1 MEVSARF
8 MTLLG
13 HQLAQFADRPELSS
27 LVVYLALPR
36 ADGKPGLIPVGQWPS
51 EVRALPAVAFPAV
64 EEDPS
69 LLLPS
74 AERRWFPLRRH
85 RILLGALRVETTQLP
100 WPPSLTSRLQAVAHC
115 LTEALLLDHEQ
126 QRLERRLELQS
137 QQLRLLVHQ
146 LRNPL
151 AALRTFGQLLKRR
164 LEGDAPNR
172 SLVEGLLAEE
182 RLLNRYVDAIDS
194 LDQPPS
200 LGPGAA
206 DPRPLLLPPALSSGE
221 PQPLQ
226 ERLEPLLMRAAATAS
241 LQGRSWSGP
250 ERRPEWRGD
259 SAAVA
264 EILAN
269 LLENAFRYSP
279 EGAAVGLHCQQGE
292 GDPEGNPAGLSLC
305 VWDGGPAIG
314 AGERQAIFERGVRG
328 ERSQGRS
335 GSGLGLALARE
346 LARNLGGELR
356 LVQPPSALDPS
367 LPPEGNAFC
376 LELPPALPSA

>member
-1 MEVSARF
+1 MEISARF
-8 MTLLG
+8 QSLLG
-13 HQLAQFADRPELSS
+13 HQLAQFADRPELSA
-27 LVVYLALPR
+27 LVVYLALPLN
-36 ADGKPGLIPVGQWPS
+36 DGKPGLIPVGRWPITTL
-51 EVRALPAVAFPAV
+51 ALPAL

-69 LLLPS
+69 LLKPS
-74 AERRWFPLRRH
+74 AERAWFPLRQEST
-85 RILLGALRVETTQLP
+85 LLGALRVETTQLP
-100 WPPSLTSRLQAVAHC
+100 WSPTLTTRLQEVAHC
-115 LTEALLLDHEQ
+115 LSEALRLDLEQ
-126 QRLERRLELQS
+126 QRLEHRLELQS

-164 LEGDAPNR
+164 LEGDATNR

-182 RLLNRYVDAIDS
+182 RQLNQYVDAIDS
-194 LDQPPS
+194 LDQRPGI
-200 LGPGAA
+200 GPGAVA
-206 DPRPLLLPPALSSGE
+206 PMPLLLPPTLSSIE

-226 ERLEPLLMRAAATAS
+226 ERLEPLLQRAAATAS
-241 LQGRSWSGP
+241 LQGRGWSGP
-250 ERRPEWRGD
+250 GQSPAWCGD

-279 EGAAVGLHCQQGE
+279 EGTPVGLRCRQDQGE
-292 GDPEGNPAGLSLC
+292 PSSLQIC
-305 VWDGGPAIG
+305 VWDGGPPIA
-314 AGERQAIFERGVRG
+314 AAERQAIFEPGVRG
-328 ERSQGRS
+328 SRSRDRP

-356 LVQPPSALDPS
+356 LIQPPAGFDPG
-367 LPPEGNAFC
+367 LPGEGNAFC

>member
-1 MEVSARF
+1 MEFSARF
-8 MTLLG
+8 QRLLG

-27 LVVYLALPR
+27 LVVYLALPH
-36 ADGKPGLIPVGQWPS
+36 ADGKPGLIPVGQWPNES
-51 EVRALPAVAFPAV
+51 LALPGVALPAV

-74 AERRWFPLRRH
+74 AERRWFPLQRDQ
-85 RILLGALRVETTQLP
+85 ILLGALRVETTELRWQPALNA
-100 WPPSLTSRLQAVAHC
+100 RLQAVAHC
-115 LTEALLLDHEQ
+115 LTEALLLDHDQ

-172 SLVEGLLAEE
+172 TLVEGLLAEE
-182 RLLNRYVDAIDS
+182 QLLNRYVDAIDS

-221 PQPLQ
+221 PRPLQ
-226 ERLEPLLMRAAATAS
+226 ERLEPLLIRAEATAS

-250 ERRPEWRGD
+250 RRRPEWRGD
-259 SAAVA
+259 TAAVA

-279 EGAAVGLHCQQGE
+279 EGTSVGLCCRQDP
-292 GDPEGNPAGLSLC
+292 GDPARMSLC
-305 VWDGGPAIG
+305 VWDAGPAIG
-314 AGERQAIFERGVRG
+314 AGERQAIFQRGVRG

-356 LVQPPSALDPS
+356 LIQPPRSFDPS
-367 LPPEGNAFC
+367 LPAEGNAFC
-376 LELPPALPSA
+376 LELPPALPSS